1 MAEKEFFKYLGTK
14 GIDRLRMKIV
24 TEKGIVISLLVQ
36 YETYLENQWYAIVRY
51 DTAHGFP
58 HRDVMH
64 PNGDQEKF
72 PLAFPDLKTALQ
84 YAEQDIK
91 DRWQWYKERYIKE
104 MHKK

>member
-1 MAEKEFFKYLGTK
+1 MGEKEFFKSLGTK
-14 GIDRLRMKIV
+14 GTDRLRMKIV
-24 TEKGIVISLLVQ
+24 TEKGVVVSLLIQ
-36 YETYLENQWYAIVRY
+36 YEAFIENKWYALVRY

-58 HRDVMH
+58 QRDVMH

-72 PLAFPDLKTALQ
+72 PLAFPDLKTVLQ
-84 YAEQDIK
+84 YAEQDIR

>member
-1 MAEKEFFKYLGTK
+1 
-14 GIDRLRMKIV
+14 MKIV
-24 TEKGIVISLLVQ
+24 TEKGVVISLLVQ
-36 YETYLENQWYAIVRY
+36 YETYIEKQWHAIVRY